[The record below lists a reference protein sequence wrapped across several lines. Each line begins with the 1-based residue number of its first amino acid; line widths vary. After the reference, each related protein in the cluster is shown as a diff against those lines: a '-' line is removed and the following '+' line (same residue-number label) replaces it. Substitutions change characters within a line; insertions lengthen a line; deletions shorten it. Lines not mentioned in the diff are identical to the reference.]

1 MSDDNLDGPAGDLS
15 DEPPV
20 SVMTPLLQET
30 VQMHELF
37 CSLLSAGFSEDQALR
52 LVSLFFS
59 MDDGP
64 GVFVT
69 EIDED
74 DDGELDD

>member
-1 MSDDNLDGPAGDLS
+1 VSDDNLDENPGDLF

-20 SVMTPLLQET
+20 SEMTPLLQET

-37 CSLLSAGFSEDQALR
+37 GSLLSAGFSEEQALR

-59 MDDGP
+59 MGDGFD
-64 GVFVT
+64 VYVT
-69 EIDED
+69 ETDD
-74 DDGELDD
+74 DDGELDE

>member
-1 MSDDNLDGPAGDLS
+1 MSDDNLDENPGYSP

-20 SVMTPLLQET
+20 FEMTPLLQET

-37 CSLLSAGFSEDQALR
+37 GSLLSAGFSEDQALR

-59 MDDGP
+59 MGDGFD
-64 GVFVT
+64 VYVT
-69 EIDED
+69 EADD
-74 DDGELDD
+74 DDGELDE